1 MIFIHAVDLLLSPR
15 VSVFSPYN
23 DGLPFLVLSFEYF
36 HHVVFVITMIPAS
49 TLLVLISRH
58 IVSSFCVVRCIILI
72 PPCTRVLCPVFRDVL
87 VLTCVY
93 FFLLSPCA
101 HFLNPGRDLCLEKTP
116 RYFYLVPVCH
126 IVEEPNREVETH
138 EADEQEVHKAEFQKV
153 DLMWI
158 ALEWQLLQAPAG
170 GADHVQDTGR

>member
-15 VSVFSPYN
+15 VSVLSPYN
-23 DGLPFLVLSFEYF
+23 DGLPFLVLSFGYF
-36 HHVVFVITMIPAS
+36 HHLVFVTTMIPAS

-58 IVSSFCVVRCIILI
+58 IVSSFLSCTVYHTHTTLYTCPLPGVPGCPCPYLCV
-72 PPCTRVLCPVFRDVL
+72 
-87 VLTCVY
+87 
-93 FFLLSPCA
+93 LLSPCA

-138 EADEQEVHKAEFQKV
+138 EADEQEVHKAEYQKV

-158 ALEWQLLQAPAG
+158 ALGWQLLQATAG
-170 GADHVQDTGR
+170 GADHIQDTGR